1 MGLSGGAGG
10 AAGCQTSG
18 MEDVTR
24 VPEDEASAIGRRGF
38 GRMLLAAGAAVTLPL
53 LAGCPGGGD
62 DDDDGDDDD

>member
-1 MGLSGGAGG
+1 
-10 AAGCQTSG
+10 

>member
-1 MGLSGGAGG
+1 
-10 AAGCQTSG
+10 

-53 LAGCPGGGD
+53 LAAVRAAEMTTTTAMTTTEAPGAEAD
-62 DDDDGDDDD
+62 SDSA